1 MLLIPCTIDPA
12 PVAHPMLNLF
22 ILVAMLG
29 ILISLGAGLVFL
41 VRDRGKTERTVRSL
55 SVRVAFSVLLLALLA
70 YGFASRY
77 LI

>member
-1 MLLIPCTIDPA
+1 
-12 PVAHPMLNLF
+12 MLNLF
-22 ILVAMLG
+22 ILIAMLG

>member
-1 MLLIPCTIDPA
+1 
-12 PVAHPMLNLF
+12 MLNLF
-22 ILVAMLG
+22 ILIAMLG
-29 ILISLGAGLVFL
+29 ILISLGTGLVFL

-55 SVRVAFSVLLLALLA
+55 SIRVAFSVLLLALLA

>member
-1 MLLIPCTIDPA
+1 MLLIPCAIDSA

-22 ILVAMLG
+22 ILFAMLG

-70 YGFASRY
+70 FGFASKY

>member
-1 MLLIPCTIDPA
+1 
-12 PVAHPMLNLF
+12 MLNLF
-22 ILVAMLG
+22 ILIAMLG

-55 SVRVAFSVLLLALLA
+55 SIRVAFSVLLLALLA